1 MSARPGRLHVPSPR
15 PRFLSRRD
23 IEALL
28 EALARDMDHAPP
40 PTSVPVVTAI
50 AETMRHVGIHP
61 CLIRG
66 FEVTGMLVSEENHDL
81 WTPEELERWHA
92 AVAGTSNGA
101 GEGSRLSE
109 RWGR

>member
-15 PRFLSRRD
+15 PRFLSGRD
-23 IEALL
+23 IAALL
-28 EALARDMDHAPP
+28 EALARDLDHPP
-40 PTSVPVVTAI
+40 PPGSVPVVTAI

-66 FEVTGMLVSEENHDL
+66 FELTGMLVTEENHDL
-81 WTPEELERWHA
+81 WTREELERWHA

-101 GEGSRLSE
+101 AAAPRPPE
-109 RWGR
+109 RSGR